1 MIYPIQVQDIYTA
14 PFCRIRA
21 FEATTPEELLALIE
35 PAPPS
40 PSVFLDHP
48 LMAHG
53 DPEPPQDDQT
63 LAYISHM
70 LMEEDIVD
78 KFFYQYPDHPKLL
91 QAEQPFAQILSGAA
105 TTSSNAQES
114 SAPDTHAST
123 VLRSK
128 GNNTDILVSR
138 FFSGEVQDP
147 TFFVNSTCVVE
158 PNSMVFP
165 SEGSTSMDM
174 LSSIA
179 FFKGIEEAN
188 MFLPRDS
195 GVADGRGR
203 KHRFDMSGE
212 TEADLGR
219 RSKQIVALVHTDA
232 EEEATAL
239 EKLDRLI
246 LNGYDIYPN
255 EMQEVVRVTLDKENK
270 AAQLSIY
277 RRGRRGVRQTA
288 VTDLET
294 LLIRCAEAVASN
306 DQRSGYDL
314 LERIKW
320 HSSPTGDAR
329 QRLAHYFAQ
338 GLEARMAGT
347 GSQLYR
353 ALMGKRTSVV
363 ELIKGYHL
371 YMAACCF
378 LKVALLF
385 SNRTIYNTVAG
396 RRKLHIVHYGIN
408 TGFQW
413 AELLRMLADR
423 EDGLPEVRITGIN
436 YPQPGFHPAEQIEE
450 AGRRLS
456 NCASK
461 FGLPFKFRAIASKPE
476 AVRAE
481 DLHID
486 PNEVLVVNSVFFFR
500 IVMDE
505 SLTFDK
511 VSPRD
516 MVLNTIRKMRLSV
529 FIQSVVNGSY
539 SAAFFMTRFRETLYY
554 FTSFFDVMET
564 TIPRDNE
571 KRLLVERDIFAR
583 SAMNMIACEGTDR
596 VERPQNYREWQARNQ
611 RAGLRQLPLDPDIVL
626 MLKDIVKNDYHK
638 HFTISEDHRWLL
650 QGWKGR
656 VLCALSIW
664 AADDASGS
672 EVT

>member
-1 MIYPIQVQDIYTA
+1 MA
-14 PFCRIRA
+14 A
-21 FEATTPEELLALIE
+21 TPEELLRLIE
-35 PAPPS
+35 PTPLN
-40 PSVFLDHP
+40 PSVVLDHSSVT
-48 LMAHG
+48 HG
-53 DPEPPQDDQT
+53 VSEPPQDDQT
-63 LAYISHM
+63 LTYISRM
-70 LMEEDIVD
+70 LMEEDTVD
-78 KFFYQYPDHPKLL
+78 KFFYQYPDHPKLR

-105 TTSSNAQES
+105 TTSSGAQES
-114 SAPDTHAST
+114 SAPDTLAST
-123 VLRSK
+123 LLPSK
-128 GNNTDILVSR
+128 GNKMDVRVSR
-138 FFSGEVQDP
+138 FLSREVQDP
-147 TFFVNSTCVVE
+147 AFCLNGTCVVE
-158 PNSMVFP
+158 PNRMVFS
-165 SEGSTSMDM
+165 SESSTSMDM
-174 LSSIA
+174 LSSMA
-179 FFKGIEEAN
+179 FFKGMEEAN
-188 MFLPRDS
+188 MFLPRDNA
-195 GVADGRGR
+195 VVDGRTR

-219 RSKQIVALVHTDA
+219 RSKQIVVLVHTDSD
-232 EEEATAL
+232 EEATAL

-246 LNGYDIYPN
+246 LNGYDMYPD

-277 RRGRRGVRQTA
+277 RRGRRGVSQTV

-294 LLIRCAEAVASN
+294 LLIRCAEAVANN
-306 DQRSGYDL
+306 DRRSARDL

-338 GLEARMAGT
+338 GLEARLAGT

-378 LKVALLF
+378 LKVSLLF
-385 SNRTIYNTVAG
+385 SNKTIYNAIAG

-413 AELLRMLADR
+413 PELLRLLADR
-423 EDGLPEVRITGIN
+423 EGGPPEVRITGIN

-450 AGRRLS
+450 AGQRLS
-456 NCASK
+456 NCANQ
-461 FGLPFKFRAIASKPE
+461 FGVPFKFRAIASKPE

-481 DLHID
+481 DLQID
-486 PNEVLVVNSVFFFR
+486 PDEVLVVNSVFFFR
-500 IVMDE
+500 ILMDE

-516 MVLNTIRKMRLSV
+516 MVLNTIRKMKPAV

-554 FTSFFDVMET
+554 FTSFFDAMET

-571 KRLLVERDIFAR
+571 KRLLLERDIFAR
-583 SAMNMIACEGTDR
+583 SAMNMIACEGADR
-596 VERPQNYREWQARNQ
+596 VERPQNYREWQVRNQ

-626 MLKDIVKNDYHK
+626 MLKDIVKKDYHK
-638 HFTISEDHRWLL
+638 HFTINEDHRWLL

-656 VLCALSIW
+656 VLCALTTW

-672 EVT
+672 EET